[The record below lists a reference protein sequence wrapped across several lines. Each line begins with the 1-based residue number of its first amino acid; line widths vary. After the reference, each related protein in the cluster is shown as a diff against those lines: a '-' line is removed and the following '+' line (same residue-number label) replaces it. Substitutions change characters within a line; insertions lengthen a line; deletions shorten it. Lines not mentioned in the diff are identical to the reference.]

1 MPLERALKDENIK
14 LKFSQKPKKIDV
26 FLINVLFILTEYSN
40 SLKPQICNSQSP
52 KMFDENPNTKMQC
65 F

>member
-26 FLINVLFILTEYSN
+26 FLKY
-40 SLKPQICNSQSP
+40 
-52 KMFDENPNTKMQC
+52 
-65 F
+65 